1 MKKCFFCNELFSREK
16 LFKYTELSK
25 SGGIQ
30 TFLICRSCGKDYF
43 DYIVDEFSKRIKE
56 KIKTKNSLKELITG
70 LENLDDFLV
79 GMHQPVEEKSPCPN
93 CDLSLEEFNISG
105 KFGCEQCY
113 EHFEEEFSAIA
124 LPYHGSLEHC
134 GKIPK
139 NYFKRKIDS
148 DPKEKIKFLKLQLAK
163 FVELEQYE
171 KAAEVKK
178 ELDPLL

>member
-1 MKKCFFCNELFSREK
+1 MEKCFFCNNLFSIEK
-16 LFKYTELSK
+16 LFKYMEVK
-25 SGGIQ
+25 KFGGFE
-30 TFLICRSCGKDYF
+30 TYLICKNCGKDYF
-43 DYIVDEFSKRIKE
+43 GSIVKDFNKKINK
-56 KIKTKNSLKELITG
+56 KIKTKKNLKDIIIG
-70 LENLDDFLV
+70 LENLDNFLV
-79 GMHQPVEEKSPCPN
+79 GMHQPVNKKSPCSN
-93 CDLSLEEFNISG
+93 CSLSLKEFNISG
-105 KFGCEQCY
+105 KFGCAQCY
-113 EHFEEEFSAIA
+113 EHFKEEFEAIA